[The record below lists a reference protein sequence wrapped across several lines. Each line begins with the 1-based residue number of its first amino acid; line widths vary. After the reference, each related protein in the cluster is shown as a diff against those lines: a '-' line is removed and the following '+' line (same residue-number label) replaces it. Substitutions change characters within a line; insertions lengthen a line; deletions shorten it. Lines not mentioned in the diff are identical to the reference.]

1 MKGIVSM
8 NTIAVGVI
16 VSSTEKE
23 EKILSLE
30 DKTAEYQKSR
40 QILGADVTTAVA
52 DVHICDTNHIKKP
65 KNDSVSFDPRT
76 TFRSRNV
83 RKLNIDKQKLLS
95 ESLSVETID

>member
-30 DKTAEYQKSR
+30 DKTAEYQKSH
-40 QILGADVTTAVA
+40 QILGADITAVA

-65 KNDSVSFDPRT
+65 KNDSVSFDPRM

-83 RKLNIDKQKLLS
+83 RKI
-95 ESLSVETID
+95 

>member
-30 DKTAEYQKSR
+30 DKTAGYQKSH
-40 QILGADVTTAVA
+40 QMTGVDITAVA

-65 KNDSVSFDPRT
+65 HVSFDPRMT
-76 TFRSRNV
+76 YPSRNV
-83 RKLNIDKQKLLS
+83 RKILNNKTQLRNDHMLPIAINK
-95 ESLSVETID
+95 